1 MPTKKLTETGRQR
14 KAAGAGKRGP
24 LPGFRERAQEREKAD
39 KLAAKALAKAR
50 AANQERIIEE
60 ALHILEEIAHCVRA
74 ARELGPQLSL
84 RERFAAMSSGDRE
97 NPAKLH
103 GDMLRD
109 FAHRRG
115 LSRSALASLPDE
127 KIRTELR
134 YITQR
139 QYEAEAA

>member
-1 MPTKKLTETGRQR
+1 VAAKLTETGRQR

-24 LPGFRERAQEREKAD
+24 LPGFRERAQAAEKQAARD
-39 KLAAKALAKAR
+39 AKALAKAR
-50 AANQERIIEE
+50 KLNQERIIDE
-60 ALHILEEIAHCVRA
+60 AIQILSEIAMCVKE
-74 ARELGPQLSL
+74 ARELGPKMSL
-84 RERFAAMSSGDRE
+84 RERFAAMSAGDRE

-109 FAHRRG
+109 YAFRRG
-115 LSRSALASLPDE
+115 LAKSAVATLSDE